1 MRTILTTNMGRRR
14 TRAICCTLALAVAG
28 CSSAAAPTAGG
39 AHKIRIVAAENFW
52 GSIASQL
59 AGSDGDVTSIITNP
73 ATDPHAYEA
82 TAGDA
87 RTVASAPLVI
97 ENGIGY
103 DAWMQQLINASPLS
117 GRVVLN
123 VGAVLGIRA
132 GGNPHQWYS
141 RAAVEQVIAHLT
153 SDLATVD
160 PAHRSDYLR
169 NEHTFETRTL
179 AQYNALIAQIRQRYA
194 GTPIGASESIVTPLA
209 QTLGLKMM
217 TPESFLDAISE
228 GTEPSAN
235 DKETADT
242 QIRKH
247 QIKVFVFNSQNS
259 TPDIQRLVQASHSN
273 GIPVTTVTETLT
285 PASATF
291 QAWQVSELRRLEAA
305 LVRAD
310 SKSPER
316 L

>member
-1 MRTILTTNMGRRR
+1 MRTILR
-14 TRAICCTLALAVAG
+14 TIVGSRGTSAICCTLALVAAG
-28 CSSAAAPTAGG
+28 CSSAANPTAGAG
-39 AHKIRIVAAENFW
+39 HKMQIVAAENFW
-52 GSIASQL
+52 GSIAAQL

-103 DAWMQQLINASPLS
+103 DPWMQQLINASPLS

-123 VGAVLGIRA
+123 VGDVLGMRA

-141 RAAVEQVIAHLT
+141 AASVEHVIARLT

-160 PAHRSDYLR
+160 PAHRSDYVR
-169 NEHTFETRTL
+169 NAHTFETRTL
-179 AQYNALIAQIRQRYA
+179 APYNALIAQIRQRYT

-217 TPESFLDAISE
+217 TPESFLDAIAE
-228 GTEPSAN
+228 GTEPTTN

-242 QIRKH
+242 QIHEH

-259 TPDIQRLVQASHSN
+259 TPDIQRLVRESRSN
-273 GIPVTTVTETLT
+273 GIPVTTVTETLA

-305 LVRAD
+305 LARAD
-310 SKSPER
+310 SK
-316 L
+316 